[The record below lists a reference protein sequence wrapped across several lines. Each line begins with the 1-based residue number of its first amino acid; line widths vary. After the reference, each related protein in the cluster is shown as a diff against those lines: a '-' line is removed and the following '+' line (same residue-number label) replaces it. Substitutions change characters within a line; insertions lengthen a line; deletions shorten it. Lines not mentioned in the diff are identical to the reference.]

1 MASSTPPPPASL
13 RTAKDGG
20 QVVSLCLFRFDHWR
34 DRLWAL
40 AQMALARRPLGRLP
54 GIGFFKLMG
63 AGTGEGFTPL
73 PDPGVVAILTTWP
86 DLATAEAQVAGAEVF
101 HRYRARAS
109 EAFVLH
115 LAPVSARGRWSGQ
128 EPFVTGEAP
137 LASGPVA
144 ALTRATIRPRVLMRF
159 WRRVP
164 AISARIGTDPH
175 VRFKIGVG
183 EVPWLHQVTFSIW
196 PDAAAMA
203 DFARAGGPHAE
214 AIRAVRAEGWFA
226 EELYARFTI
235 RAHSG
240 SWGGIDPLAPVR
252 PTVAA
257 E

>member
-1 MASSTPPPPASL
+1 MADHAPSQSASL
-13 RTAKDGG
+13 RAASGSG
-20 QVVSLCLFRFDHWR
+20 QIVSLCLFRFDRWR

-40 AQMALARRPLGRLP
+40 TAMALARRPLSRLP

-86 DLATAEAQVAGAEVF
+86 DLGTAEAQVAGAEVF
-101 HRYRARAS
+101 RRYRDRAS

-115 LAPVSARGRWSGQ
+115 LAPISARGRWSGQ
-128 EPFVTGEAP
+128 EPFVAGNASP
-137 LASGPVA
+137 GSGPVA
-144 ALTRATIRPRVLMRF
+144 ALTRATIRPRVLLRF

-164 AISARIGTDPH
+164 AISARIGMDPK

-252 PTVAA
+252 PAVAA